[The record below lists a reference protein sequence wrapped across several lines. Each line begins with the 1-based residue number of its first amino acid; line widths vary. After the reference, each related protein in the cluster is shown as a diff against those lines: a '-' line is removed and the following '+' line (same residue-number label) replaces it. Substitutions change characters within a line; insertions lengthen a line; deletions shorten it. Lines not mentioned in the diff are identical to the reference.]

1 MADPRTIAASRVLWP
16 DGALSPGVIT
26 VEDGRIAALAR
37 PDGPVPDRVVC
48 PGFVDLQV
56 NGIDDVDVAHAD
68 GDDWDRLDAALLAQG
83 VTTWCPTLITAPW
96 ADTLD
101 ALSRI
106 ADAAARGPSARP
118 RIAGAHLEGPWLGDA
133 IGAHPAEHV
142 LAPSAAAVAD
152 LPGGVALVT
161 LGPEHPEAE
170 AACRALRARGIAV
183 AIGHSRAT
191 YEQSVPLVDAGA
203 SLVTHVG
210 NATGPISARAPGVFG
225 LGLSDER
232 LAVSVIADLVHLHP
246 AVLRIV
252 AGAAASR
259 LVLVT
264 DAVAWRAP
272 SHRARGITSVD
283 GAPRLPDGTLAGSA
297 LTMDQ
302 AIRNLVGSGATDLGT
317 ALRAASTHPARVIG
331 VEDRG
336 VITVGALA
344 DLVALDLSLAVEQV
358 WLEGQPV

>member
-48 PGFVDLQV
+48 PGFVDIQV
-56 NGIDDVDVAHAD
+56 NGIDEVDVADAD

-96 ADTLD
+96 GDTLD

-106 ADAAARGPSARP
+106 ADAARRTGARP
-118 RIAGAHLEGPWLGDA
+118 RIAGAH
-133 IGAHPAEHV
+133 PAEHV
-142 LAPSAAAVAD
+142 IAPSPEAVAE
-152 LPGGVALVT
+152 LPDGVALVT
-161 LGPEHPEAE
+161 LGAEHPEAE
-170 AACRALRARGIAV
+170 ATCRALRARGIAV
-183 AIGHSRAT
+183 SIGHSRAT
-191 YEQSVPLVDAGA
+191 YEQAVPLVDAGA
-203 SLVTHVG
+203 TLVTHVG

-272 SHRARGITSVD
+272 SHRARGIASVD

-344 DLVALDLSLAVEQV
+344 DLVALDSSLAVEQV